1 MANVDR
7 NNGFRPAYNANGSP
21 YNGQSQMY
29 YSLSDNLAVG
39 DVVVAD
45 TAGNGKYRTVDR
57 ASNGATDIMV
67 GVVTGFEVNPDNLN
81 NNYHTASADYGV
93 MICDDPNIIFEAQ
106 ADDATLTSA
115 SLGLNVDF
123 TTTAIAVL
131 TGLSGMEVDGSSA
144 VVTAA
149 TPWRLIGFVD
159 KEDNDETLTN
169 ARVLVKPNMHKY
181 LSDTGASVGV

>member
-7 NNGFRPAYNANGSP
+7 NNGFRPVMLNGQP
-21 YNGQSQMY
+21 YTGQSQKY
-29 YSLSDNLAVG
+29 YSLSDNLSVG
-39 DVVVAD
+39 DIVVAD
-45 TAGNGKYRTVDR
+45 TAGEGKYRTVDR

-67 GVVTGFEVNPDNLN
+67 GVVTGYEVNPDNLS
-81 NNYHTASADYGV
+81 NNYHTASAVYGV
-93 MICDDPNIIFEAQ
+93 FICDDPNVIFEAQ
-106 ADDATLTSA
+106 SDDASLSKA
-115 SLGLNVDF
+115 DLGLNVDF
-123 TTTAIAVL
+123 TTTAIDTD
-131 TGLSGMEVDGSSA
+131 TGRSGMEVDGSSA